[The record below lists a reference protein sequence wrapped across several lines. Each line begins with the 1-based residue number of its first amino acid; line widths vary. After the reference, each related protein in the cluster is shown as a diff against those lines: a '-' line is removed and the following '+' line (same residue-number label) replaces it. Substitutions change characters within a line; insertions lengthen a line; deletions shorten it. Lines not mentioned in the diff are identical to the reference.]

1 MAKKEK
7 KEQPMLNFDGNEY
20 VIEEMSDESKQ
31 ILNHINDMQNK
42 LNTNAFVKQQL
53 EVGKEAFIS
62 MLRESLKEPEAEEE
76 AELVEAEA

>member
-1 MAKKEK
+1 MAKQE
-7 KEQPMLNFDGNEY
+7 KEQPMLNFEDNEY

-42 LNTNAFVKQQL
+42 LNTNAFMKQQL
-53 EVGKEAFIS
+53 DVGKEAFVN

>member
-7 KEQPMLNFDGNEY
+7 EQPTLNFDGNEY

-42 LNTNAFVKQQL
+42 LNTNAFIKEQL
-53 EVGKEAFIS
+53 DVGKEAFINL
-62 MLRESLKEPEAEEE
+62 LRESLKEPEAEEE

>member
-1 MAKKEK
+1 MAKQE
-7 KEQPMLNFDGNEY
+7 KEQPMLNFEGNEY

-31 ILNHINDMQNK
+31 ILSHINDMQNK

-53 EVGKEAFIS
+53 DVGKEAFVN

>member
-1 MAKKEK
+1 MAKKE
-7 KEQPMLNFDGNEY
+7 KEQPMLNFEGNEY

-42 LNTNAFVKQQL
+42 LNTNAFMKQQL

-76 AELVEAEA
+76 TELVEAEA

>member
-1 MAKKEK
+1 MAKKE

-42 LNTNAFVKQQL
+42 LNTNAFMKQQL
-53 EVGKEAFIS
+53 DVGKEAFVN
-62 MLRESLKEPEAEEE
+62 MLRESLKEPEEE

>member
-7 KEQPMLNFDGNEY
+7 DKPMLNFEDNEY
-20 VIEEMSDESKQ
+20 VIEVMSDESKQ

-42 LNTNAFVKQQL
+42 LNTNAFMKQQL
-53 EVGKEAFIS
+53 DVGKEAFVN
-62 MLRESLKEPEAEEE
+62 MLRESLKEPEEE

>member
-7 KEQPMLNFDGNEY
+7 DQPMLNFEGNEY

-42 LNTNAFVKQQL
+42 LNTNAFVKEQL
-53 EVGKEAFIS
+53 DVGKEAFINL
-62 MLRESLKEPEAEEE
+62 LRESLKEPEAEEE
-76 AELVEAEA
+76 TELVEAEA

>member
-1 MAKKEK
+1 MAKKE

-42 LNTNAFVKQQL
+42 LNTNAFMKQQL
-53 EVGKEAFIS
+53 EVGEEAFVN
-62 MLRESLKEPEAEEE
+62 MLRESLKEPEEE

>member
-7 KEQPMLNFDGNEY
+7 DQPMLNFEDNEY

-31 ILNHINDMQNK
+31 ILSHINDMQNK
-42 LNTNAFVKQQL
+42 LNTNAFMKEQL

>member
-1 MAKKEK
+1 MAKKE

-42 LNTNAFVKQQL
+42 LNTNAFIKEQL
-53 EVGKEAFIS
+53 DVGKEAFINL
-62 MLRESLKEPEAEEE
+62 LRESLKEPEAEEE

>member
-1 MAKKEK
+1 MAKKE

-42 LNTNAFVKQQL
+42 LNTNAFMKQQL
-53 EVGKEAFIS
+53 EVGKEAFVN
-62 MLRESLKEPEAEEE
+62 MLRESLKKPEEE

>member
-7 KEQPMLNFDGNEY
+7 DKPMLNFDGNEY

-31 ILNHINDMQNK
+31 ILSHINDMQNK
-42 LNTNAFVKQQL
+42 LNTNAFMKQQL
-53 EVGKEAFIS
+53 DVGKEAFVN

>member
-7 KEQPMLNFDGNEY
+7 DQPMLNFDGKEY

-53 EVGKEAFIS
+53 DVGKEAFVN

>member
-1 MAKKEK
+1 MAKKE

-42 LNTNAFVKQQL
+42 LNTNAFMKEQL

>member
-1 MAKKEK
+1 MAKKE

-31 ILNHINDMQNK
+31 ILNHINDMQSK
-42 LNTNAFVKQQL
+42 LNTNAFMKQQL
-53 EVGKEAFIS
+53 DVGKEAFVN
-62 MLRESLKEPEAEEE
+62 MLRESLKEPEEE

>member
-1 MAKKEK
+1 MAKQE

-42 LNTNAFVKQQL
+42 LNTNAFMKQQL
-53 EVGKEAFIS
+53 DVGKEAFVN

-76 AELVEAEA
+76 TELVEAEA

>member
-1 MAKKEK
+1 MAKKE

-20 VIEEMSDESKQ
+20 VIEKMSDESKQ

-42 LNTNAFVKQQL
+42 LNTNAFMKQQL
-53 EVGKEAFIS
+53 DVGKEAFVN

>member
-7 KEQPMLNFDGNEY
+7 DKPMLNFDGNEY

-42 LNTNAFVKQQL
+42 LNTNAFMKQQL
-53 EVGKEAFIS
+53 DVGKEAFVN
-62 MLRESLKEPEAEEE
+62 MLRESLKEPEEE

>member
-1 MAKKEK
+1 MAKEK
-7 KEQPMLNFDGNEY
+7 KDKPTLNFDGNEY

-42 LNTNAFVKQQL
+42 LNTNAFVKEQL
-53 EVGKEAFIS
+53 DVGKEAFINL
-62 MLRESLKEPEAEEE
+62 LRESLKEPEAEEE

>member
-1 MAKKEK
+1 MAKKE

-53 EVGKEAFIS
+53 DVGKEAFVN
-62 MLRESLKEPEAEEE
+62 MLRESLKEPEEE

>member
-7 KEQPMLNFDGNEY
+7 EKPMLNFDGKEY

-42 LNTNAFVKQQL
+42 LNTNAFMKQQL
-53 EVGKEAFIS
+53 DVGKEAFVN
-62 MLRESLKEPEAEEE
+62 MLRESLKEPEEE

>member
-7 KEQPMLNFDGNEY
+7 DKPMLNFDGNEY

-42 LNTNAFVKQQL
+42 LNTNAFMKQQL
-53 EVGKEAFIS
+53 DVGKEAFVN
-62 MLRESLKEPEAEEE
+62 MLRESLKEPEEEEE

>member
-1 MAKKEK
+1 MAKQE
-7 KEQPMLNFDGNEY
+7 KEQPMLNFDGKEY

-53 EVGKEAFIS
+53 DVGKEAFVN
-62 MLRESLKEPEAEEE
+62 MLRESLKEPEEE

>member
-7 KEQPMLNFDGNEY
+7 DQPMLNFDGNEY

-42 LNTNAFVKQQL
+42 LNTNAFMKQQL
-53 EVGKEAFIS
+53 EVGKEAFVN
-62 MLRESLKEPEAEEE
+62 MLRESLKEPEEE

>member
-1 MAKKEK
+1 MAKKE

-31 ILNHINDMQNK
+31 ILSHINDMQNK
-42 LNTNAFVKQQL
+42 LNTNAFMKQQL

-76 AELVEAEA
+76 TELVEAEA

>member
-1 MAKKEK
+1 MAKKE
-7 KEQPMLNFDGNEY
+7 KEQPMLNLDGNEY

-42 LNTNAFVKQQL
+42 LNTNAFMKQQL
-53 EVGKEAFIS
+53 DVGKEAFVN
-62 MLRESLKEPEAEEE
+62 MLRVSLKEPEEE

>member
-7 KEQPMLNFDGNEY
+7 DKPTLNFDGVEY

-42 LNTNAFVKQQL
+42 LNTNAFIKEQL
-53 EVGKEAFIS
+53 DVGKEAFINL
-62 MLRESLKEPEAEEE
+62 LRESLKEPEAEEE

>member
-1 MAKKEK
+1 MAKKE

-31 ILNHINDMQNK
+31 ILSHINDMQNK
-42 LNTNAFVKQQL
+42 LNTNAFMKEQL

-62 MLRESLKEPEAEEE
+62 MLRESLKEPEEE

>member
-1 MAKKEK
+1 MAKKE

-42 LNTNAFVKQQL
+42 LNTNAFMKQQVD
-53 EVGKEAFIS
+53 VGKEAFVN
-62 MLRESLKEPEAEEE
+62 MLRESLKEPEEE

>member
-1 MAKKEK
+1 MAKKE
-7 KEQPMLNFDGNEY
+7 KEQPMLNFDGKEY

-42 LNTNAFVKQQL
+42 LNTNAFMKQQL
-53 EVGKEAFIS
+53 EVGKEAFVN
-62 MLRESLKEPEAEEE
+62 MLRESLKEPEEE

>member
-1 MAKKEK
+1 MAKKE

>member
-1 MAKKEK
+1 MAKKE

-42 LNTNAFVKQQL
+42 LNTNAFMKQQL
-53 EVGKEAFIS
+53 DVGKEAFVN
-62 MLRESLKEPEAEEE
+62 MLRESLKEPESEEE
-76 AELVEAEA
+76 ANLVEAEA

>member
-7 KEQPMLNFDGNEY
+7 DQPMLNFEGNEY

-42 LNTNAFVKQQL
+42 LNTNAFMKQQL
-53 EVGKEAFIS
+53 DVGKEAFVN

-76 AELVEAEA
+76 AKLVEAEA

>member
-1 MAKKEK
+1 MAKKE

-42 LNTNAFVKQQL
+42 LRTNMFVNEQL
-53 EVGKEAFIS
+53 VASEKHFAEKLEEGKTQLKAV
-62 MLRESLKEPEAEEE
+62 LESEEK
-76 AELVEAEA
+76 AAA

>member
-1 MAKKEK
+1 MAKKE
-7 KEQPMLNFDGNEY
+7 KEQPMLNFDDKEY

-42 LNTNAFVKQQL
+42 LNTNAFMKQQL
-53 EVGKEAFIS
+53 EVGKEAFVN

>member
-7 KEQPMLNFDGNEY
+7 DQPMLNFEGNEY

-42 LNTNAFVKQQL
+42 LNTNAFMKQQL
-53 EVGKEAFIS
+53 DVGKEAFVN

>member
-1 MAKKEK
+1 MAKKE

-31 ILNHINDMQNK
+31 ILSHINDMQNK
-42 LNTNAFVKQQL
+42 LNTNAFMKQQL
-53 EVGKEAFIS
+53 EVGKEAFVN